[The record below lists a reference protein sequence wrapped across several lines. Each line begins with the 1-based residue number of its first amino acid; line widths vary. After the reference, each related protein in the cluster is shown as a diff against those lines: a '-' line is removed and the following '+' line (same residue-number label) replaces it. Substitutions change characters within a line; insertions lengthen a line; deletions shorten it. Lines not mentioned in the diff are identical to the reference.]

1 MVRVSVGTIPLEKL
15 FEWNMTGN
23 STMASRC
30 EWWVHLAPDRSSCQ
44 CLMTMPFRFT
54 FYTTARRL
62 ILAYRD
68 AAPRRVVQ
76 GADAFGWGGPKAW
89 LEPSAAPGRGPLTA
103 AGTKI
108 VYFGTP
114 EVAVAPLRALHDAG
128 HDVVLVVTR
137 PPRRRGRRQDPT
149 PSPVAAAAAEL
160 GLVVTH
166 DLNEALRVEADL
178 GVVVAYGEHI
188 PDEALERRRTVNLH
202 FSLLPRWRGAAPVE
216 RAILAGDIETGV
228 CLMDVASEIDTGAV
242 YRRASTAIG
251 PHESADEL
259 RARLCEMGIGLL
271 VGALSG
277 GLGDPVPQS
286 GEMTWA
292 DKISPSDLRID
303 WSAPAEHILRRV
315 RVGGAWTT
323 FRGRRLKVLEAG
335 LATEAEGESGP
346 MIGAEDQGESGPMA
360 QPRARGASGAISL
373 RPGPGRGSAVEV
385 TAGRGA
391 LELVTVQSEGRAPS
405 PARHWCN
412 GARLVAGERFDE

>member
-1 MVRVSVGTIPLEKL
+1 
-15 FEWNMTGN
+15 MT
-23 STMASRC
+23 A
-30 EWWVHLAPDRSSCQ
+30 V
-44 CLMTMPFRFT
+44 
-54 FYTTARRL
+54 
-62 ILAYRD
+62 
-68 AAPRRVVQ
+68 
-76 GADAFGWGGPKAW
+76 
-89 LEPSAAPGRGPLTA
+89 
-103 AGTKI
+103 GTKI

-114 EVAVAPLRALHDAG
+114 EVAVAPLTALHAVG
-128 HDVVLVVTR
+128 HDLVLVVTR
-137 PPRRRGRRQDPT
+137 PPRRRGRRQSPT
-149 PSPVAAAAAEL
+149 PSPVAVAAADL
-160 GLVVTH
+160 GLSVTC
-166 DLNEALRVEADL
+166 DAEDAVAADAEV

-188 PDEALERRRTVNLH
+188 ADEVLNQRRTVNLH

-216 RAILAGDIETGV
+216 RAILAGDAETGV

-251 PHESADEL
+251 PHESAEEL
-259 RARLCEMGIGLL
+259 RARLCELGIGLL
-271 VGALSG
+271 LEALG
-277 GLGDPVPQS
+277 GGFGDPVPQS

-303 WSAPAEHILRRV
+303 WSAPAEQVMRQV

-335 LATEAEGESGP
+335 LATEAEGAPGSV
-346 MIGAEDQGESGPMA
+346 IGAEDEGASVPMA
-360 QPRARGASGAISL
+360 EPRARGASGAISL

-405 PARHWCN
+405 PARNWCN